1 MLELVSQGPIFLVSL
16 VFLLGV
22 VVIIHEL
29 GHYFAGRMY
38 GAAVESFSIG
48 FGRSIFERTDKHGTR
63 WRINWIPLGGF
74 VKFVGESQ
82 LPGDVGKLESG
93 PVGKP
98 YSQLG
103 VGQRSVV
110 SIAGPL
116 ANFILAIA
124 LFTVFFGLRG
134 VQEYDLYAARVVDGS
149 PAAVAGMQEG
159 DVLLEVDGHRIRQ
172 DADLLMRTTVSSGI
186 ELDFLVER
194 DGQQMLL
201 KVTPERQLRPNSL
214 GQVVPQGTIG
224 VTPWPVQGSIVWR
237 RFGLVSAVRE
247 GVLETGRTMERTAF
261 MLKRI
266 VTGQEPVSTLSGPV
280 AIGDAGR
287 RIVNQTMGAEGVSTG
302 TKLMWLMWTVVQV
315 CALVSIGIGFFNL
328 LPLPI
333 LDGGHLVFNAYEAV
347 TGKVMTEKVQEMALM
362 AGLCLLLTMFV
373 FITWGDI
380 LETGLFNRS
389 AG

>member
-16 VFLLGV
+16 IFLLGV

-373 FITWGDI
+373 FITWCDI

>member
-16 VFLLGV
+16 IFLLGV

>member
-16 VFLLGV
+16 IFLLGV

-347 TGKVMTEKVQEMALM
+347 TGKVMPEKVQEMALM